1 MRHREAEAV
10 KVERL
15 IFNFEAFARC
25 RDNKMCDEYIRRFDV
40 DEIIWEEGARGTRV
54 KGIRDR
60 NEEAASSKGDMADIQ
75 IFLPLVPPLSMSS
88 TVVCH
93 SRHAAI
99 I

>member
-1 MRHREAEAV
+1 MQSAFDDDVDKVFRKKDMRH
-10 KVERL
+10 
-15 IFNFEAFARC
+15 
-25 RDNKMCDEYIRRFDV
+25 
-40 DEIIWEEGARGTRV
+40 V

-88 TVVCH
+88 AVVCH